1 MKQRPRVY
9 KTKLSYQ
16 RLNKG
21 RRYTRI
27 TYYGINQKGGRVQM
41 TFRRMNLDYHYLK
54 LAFLKHID
62 RYG

>member
-27 TYYGINQKGGRVQM
+27 TYYGINQKGG
-41 TFRRMNLDYHYLK
+41 
-54 LAFLKHID
+54 
-62 RYG
+62 